1 MHYTDSWP
9 ESAKEALKERCREEV
24 KEEEEIVEV
33 VQIHEQEYW
42 DAGTVITDDES
53 DKIIDEL
60 VDFNEQMNLMLK
72 LVLQTNEI
80 LLDISGDIDD
90 MKTRLNMA
98 EHGLWEFKDFYCQ
111 KNGPFEVRQRPEWE

>member
-9 ESAKEALKERCREEV
+9 ERAKEALKERCREEV